1 VKFQD
6 SANFV
11 GVAWTGND
19 DSFQAFI
26 DEHGLTF
33 PQISDDPGEVF
44 NRFGVSYQPALVVV
58 GTDGSTELVAGAVDS
73 ELLDQIISEAA

>member
-1 VKFQD
+1 MKFQD

-11 GVAWTGND
+11 GVAWTGSD
-19 DSFQAFI
+19 DSFQGFI
-26 DEHGLTF
+26 DKHGLTF

-58 GTDGSTELVAGAVDS
+58 KTDGSTELVAGAVDGD
-73 ELLDQIISEAA
+73 LLDQIISEAG